1 MRVIAVLIFNVMLGI
16 RAVIGFP
23 ARAWRSKSRPAFI
36 RYRLH
41 GDLPYRAAR
50 KRWSLFRARQRSDV
64 RSIEE
69 LRRQLRALARKDDV
83 RGIVVVV
90 DGLRISS
97 SKRRAI
103 VGLFA
108 EMRAAGKLVVGFG
121 IRLDNAEYELLCAA
135 DQIVLFSG
143 GRIDLVGFSAEATAL
158 GSGFRKLGVSAEFIR
173 RGEFKTAPEPFMSD
187 RISPIHEETIQRLLD
202 LRHGALVEAV
212 SRGRRLSAEEARQR
226 IDGGPYSARRALA
239 EGLCDGLSHL
249 EDLPA
254 HLAHHPV
261 AIPTPSKKEA
271 RIGSFSS
278 YARASLRGPFPWK
291 SWRPPPRVGRVL
303 LEGMIVSGEPGRLPM
318 GPALAGSENLARL
331 LKAAAEDRRSEA
343 LVVQIASPGGSALAS
358 ELILEAIR
366 RAAKKKPVIA
376 YVDQVAASG
385 GYLCALGAQEI
396 WSAPE
401 AILGSIGVFAGKFEV
416 SGLLNR
422 LGVHRSVFQRG
433 ENAALFSS
441 TRAFT
446 PSERRALE
454 GEVEETYQD
463 FLQHVAEARKM
474 SKEEVHQIGEGR
486 VFSGREAD
494 QRRLVDR
501 LGSFEE
507 SCRRALELA
516 GVPKPDYE
524 VVTYGDRRPG
534 LSVLKMMR
542 QFLETDVYALWE
554 PGLALW
560 GEREID
566 LEEGMG
572 LAKTAL
578 LRRWLGIGSIAGA
591 GLLGGLW
598 GCSSPRVGGSTA
610 PGEMGSVRSPPA
622 AKGPD
627 EALRGFIQASENGQF
642 ELAYRLL
649 AQPWRARYTPDQ
661 LKRDFELEPR
671 SKDLLARARAALAEG
686 GTTRGD
692 LTEYP
697 IGNGRAVR
705 VVREP
710 EGFKVSA
717 LE

>member
-1 MRVIAVLIFNVMLGI
+1 
-16 RAVIGFP
+16 
-23 ARAWRSKSRPAFI
+23 
-36 RYRLH
+36 
-41 GDLPYRAAR
+41 
-50 KRWSLFRARQRSDV
+50 V

-69 LRRQLRALARKDDV
+69 LRRQLRALAQRDDV

-103 VGLFA
+103 GALFA
-108 EMRAAGKLVVGFG
+108 EMRAAGKRVVGFG
-121 IRLDNAEYELLCAA
+121 VQLDNAEYELLCAA

-143 GRIDLVGFSAEATAL
+143 GRIDLLGFSAEATAL
-158 GSGFRKLGVSAEFIR
+158 GSGLRKLGVSAEFIR
-173 RGEFKTAPEPFMSD
+173 RGEFKTAPELLMRDS
-187 RISPIHEETIQRLLD
+187 ISPIHEETIQRLLD

-212 SRGRRLSAEEARQR
+212 SRGRRLSAEEARQK

-239 EGLCDGLSHL
+239 KGLCDGLSHL

-254 HLAHHPV
+254 YLGQHPV
-261 AIPTPSKKEA
+261 ANPTPSKKEVG
-271 RIGSFSS
+271 IGSFSS
-278 YARASLRGPFPWK
+278 YSRASLRAPFPWK
-291 SWRPPPRVGRVL
+291 SWRAAPRVGRVL
-303 LEGMIVSGEPGRLPM
+303 LEGMIVAGERGRLPM

-331 LKAAAEDRRSEA
+331 LKAAAEDRRCQA
-343 LVVQIASPGGSALAS
+343 LVIQIASPGGSALAS

-433 ENAALFSS
+433 ENAALFSPS
-441 TRAFT
+441 RPFT

-474 SKEEVHQIGEGR
+474 SKEEAHRIGEGR

-516 GVPKPDYE
+516 GEPKPEYE

-534 LSVLKMMR
+534 PSVLNLMR
-542 QFLETDVYALWE
+542 RFLETDVYALWE
-554 PGLALW
+554 PGLALS
-560 GEREID
+560 GESEMD
-566 LEEGMG
+566 LEAGFWEGMG
-572 LAKTAL
+572 PAKTAL
-578 LRRWLGIGSIAGA
+578 LRRWLGIASIAGA
-591 GLLGGLW
+591 GLLVGQW
-598 GCSSPRVGGSTA
+598 GCLSTRVGGANA
-610 PGEMGSVRSPPA
+610 PGEMGSVKSPPG

-627 EALRGFIQASENGQF
+627 EALRAFIQASESGQF

-671 SKDLLARARAALAEG
+671 SRDLLSRARAALAEG
-686 GTTRGD
+686 GTPRGD

-697 IGNGRAVR
+697 IGNGRAVS

>member
-1 MRVIAVLIFNVMLGI
+1 MRWIAVLIVNVLLGI
-16 RAVIGFP
+16 RAALGFP
-23 ARAWRSKSRPAFI
+23 VRAWRSRSRPSFI

-41 GDLPYRAAR
+41 GDLPYRASR
-50 KRWSLFRARQRSDV
+50 KRWNPFRSRLRSDV

-69 LRRQLRALARKDDV
+69 LRRQLRALARRNDV
-83 RGIVVVV
+83 RGVVVVV
-90 DGLRISS
+90 DGLRLSAA
-97 SKRRAI
+97 KRQAI
-103 VGLFA
+103 ASLFA
-108 EMRAAGKLVVGFG
+108 EMRAAGKRVVGFG
-121 IRLDNAEYELLCAA
+121 VQLDNAEYELLCAA

-158 GSGFRKLGVSAEFIR
+158 GSGLQKLGVSAQFIR
-173 RGEFKTAPEPFMSD
+173 RGEFKTAPELFTRDS
-187 RISPIHEETIQRLLD
+187 ISPIHEQTIQRLLD
-202 LRHGALVEAV
+202 LRHCALVEAI
-212 SRGRRLSAEEARQR
+212 SRGRRLSAEQAAQK

-474 SKEEVHQIGEGR
+474 SKEEVHSIGEGR

-516 GVPKPDYE
+516 GVPKPDY
-524 VVTYGDRRPG
+524 V
-534 LSVLKMMR
+534 SVLKMMR